1 MIELHRRTI
10 STAVMALA
18 LGVGIAGCSDD
29 EDATGPGA
37 INPAVLGNWDA
48 TSFVAGGT
56 DFIGQ
61 GMTFSFFFGSD
72 GAYSFSVT
80 GDLAGICDTGTSC
93 SDVGDFTASA
103 TQIVLDPG
111 TIDETFINY
120 SISGTVMTTT
130 LDLDG
135 TSATIV
141 FDNTTPP
148 PAPPSAVVGTWNATS
163 FDAGGTELIG
173 LGMSFSF
180 DFATNGSYTIT
191 ITNDQGGL
199 CDVGTDCVE
208 TGNYTATDTQI
219 VLDPGTVDESTL
231 NYTISGSTMTVN
243 ATIDGTSIT
252 VVLNKV

>member
-103 TQIVLDPG
+103 SQIVLDPG

-148 PAPPSAVVGTWNATS
+148 PPPPSAVVGTWNATS
-163 FDAGGTELIG
+163 FDAGTGDLIAQ
-173 LGMSFSF
+173 GMSFSF
-180 DFATNGSYTIT
+180 TFDTFGSFTVT

-208 TGNYTATDTQI
+208 TGPYTATDTQI
-219 VLDPGTVDESTL
+219 FLDPGTVDESIL

-243 ATIDGTSIT
+243 ATIDGTAIV
-252 VVLNKV
+252 VVLTKV